1 MAKRLQVILQD
12 PEYRE
17 IQRAARARHMSIAEW
32 VRQALSHARRRESLG
47 DLKKKLAAVRTAV
60 AHNAGPGTESDIET
74 MLAEIEQG
82 YLSDRSFD
90 SH

>member
-17 IQRAARARHMSIAEW
+17 IQRMARSRSMSLAEW
-32 VRQALSHARRRESLG
+32 VRQALDLARRRQPLG
-47 DLKKKLAAVRTAV
+47 DVEKKLAAIRAAARHESPT
-60 AHNAGPGTESDIET
+60 SDIDT

-82 YLSDRSFD
+82 YASGQKP
-90 SH
+90 

>member
-17 IQRAARARHMSIAEW
+17 VQRAARARRMSIAAW
-32 VRQALSHARRRESLG
+32 VRQALTQARRSEPQGSVE
-47 DLKKKLAAVRTAV
+47 KKLAAIRAAARYESPT
-60 AHNAGPGTESDIET
+60 SDIDT

-82 YLSDRSFD
+82 YLPKQS
-90 SH
+90 